1 MNKIFF
7 DTSVKIICIFLFI
20 VSCSKSN
27 SNQKEILA
35 FQENSNISDEEALYG
50 ISRIIFGDTLK
61 SFKAEKNSSEKQ
73 DVTIEYGGN
82 RAYTFYTEGNYTERI
97 QFDTVRFIL
106 MYANASKKRN
116 LDNMRISVVKPYYVK
131 EPDAKK
137 EVTEEFEVF
146 RVSISVSELE
156 KITGWNNQKLLSDN
170 RNINNPNVIETFN
183 QVRLRWKI
191 ELNELSRI
199 ELK

>member
-1 MNKIFF
+1 MLFR
-7 DTSVKIICIFLFI
+7 SIICIFLFI
-20 VSCSKSN
+20 VSCSKGSP
-27 SNQKEILA
+27 NQKEILA
-35 FQENSNISDEEALYG
+35 LQENSNISDEEALYG
-50 ISRIIFGDTLK
+50 IGRIIFRDTLK
-61 SFKAEKNSSEKQ
+61 SFKAEKNSSEKL

-146 RVSISVSELE
+146 RASISVSELE

>member
-1 MNKIFF
+1 
-7 DTSVKIICIFLFI
+7 
-20 VSCSKSN
+20 
-27 SNQKEILA
+27 
-35 FQENSNISDEEALYG
+35 
-50 ISRIIFGDTLK
+50 
-61 SFKAEKNSSEKQ
+61 
-73 DVTIEYGGN
+73 
-82 RAYTFYTEGNYTERI
+82 
-97 QFDTVRFIL
+97 

-131 EPDAKK
+131 EPEAKK

-146 RVSISVSELE
+146 RASISVSELE

>member
-146 RVSISVSELE
+146 RASISVSELE

-170 RNINNPNVIETFN
+170 RNVNNPNVIETFN

>member
-7 DTSVKIICIFLFI
+7 DTLVKIICIFLFI
-20 VSCSKSN
+20 VSCSKGSP
-27 SNQKEILA
+27 NQKEILA
-35 FQENSNISDEEALYG
+35 LQENSNISDEEALYG
-50 ISRIIFGDTLK
+50 IGRIIFRDTLK

-82 RAYTFYTEGNYTERI
+82 RAYTFYTEGNYSERI
-97 QFDTVRFIL
+97 QFDTVRLIL
-106 MYANASKKRN
+106 LYANAAKKRN

-131 EPDAKK
+131 EPDVKK

-146 RVSISVSELE
+146 RASISVSDLE
-156 KITGWNNQKLLSDN
+156 KISGWNNQKLLNDN
-170 RNINNPNVIETFN
+170 RNVNNPNVIETFN

>member
-7 DTSVKIICIFLFI
+7 YTSVKIICIFLFI
-20 VSCSKSN
+20 VSCSKGSP
-27 SNQKEILA
+27 NQKEILA
-35 FQENSNISDEEALYG
+35 LQENSNISDEEALYG
-50 ISRIIFGDTLK
+50 IGRIIFRDTLK
-61 SFKAEKNSSEKQ
+61 SFKAEKNSSEKL

-82 RAYTFYTEGNYTERI
+82 RAYTFYTEGNYSERI

-146 RVSISVSELE
+146 RASISVSELE

>member
-7 DTSVKIICIFLFI
+7 YTSVKIICIFLFI
-20 VSCSKSN
+20 VSCSKGSP
-27 SNQKEILA
+27 NQKEILA
-35 FQENSNISDEEALYG
+35 LQENSNISDEEALYG
-50 ISRIIFGDTLK
+50 IGRIIFRDPLK
-61 SFKAEKNSSEKQ
+61 SFKAEKNSSEKL

-82 RAYTFYTEGNYTERI
+82 RPTLLCRRNQSERI

-106 MYANASKKRN
+106 LYANAAKKRN
-116 LDNMRISVVKPYYVK
+116 LGNMRVSVVKPYYVK
-131 EPDAKK
+131 EPEAKK

-146 RVSISVSELE
+146 RASISVSELE

-183 QVRLRWKI
+183 QGDYVGK
-191 ELNELSRI
+191 LS
-199 ELK
+199 

>member
-1 MNKIFF
+1 MLFR
-7 DTSVKIICIFLFI
+7 SIFLFI

-146 RVSISVSELE
+146 RASISVSELE

>member
-35 FQENSNISDEEALYG
+35 FQENS
-50 ISRIIFGDTLK
+50 
-61 SFKAEKNSSEKQ
+61 
-73 DVTIEYGGN
+73 
-82 RAYTFYTEGNYTERI
+82 FYTEGNYTERI

-146 RVSISVSELE
+146 RASISVSELE

>member
-7 DTSVKIICIFLFI
+7 DTLVKIICIFLFI
-20 VSCSKSN
+20 VSCSKGSP
-27 SNQKEILA
+27 NQKEILA
-35 FQENSNISDEEALYG
+35 LQENSNISDEEALYG
-50 ISRIIFGDTLK
+50 IGRIIFRDTLK

-82 RAYTFYTEGNYTERI
+82 RAYTFYTEGNYSERI
-97 QFDTVRFIL
+97 QFDTVRLIL
-106 MYANASKKRN
+106 LYANAAKKRN

-131 EPDAKK
+131 EPDVKK

-146 RVSISVSELE
+146 RASISVSELE

>member
-61 SFKAEKNSSEKQ
+61 SFKAEKNSSEKL

-82 RAYTFYTEGNYTERI
+82 RAYTFYTEGNYSERI

-106 MYANASKKRN
+106 LYANAAKKRN

-131 EPDAKK
+131 EPEAKK

-146 RVSISVSELE
+146 RASISVSELE